1 MPPPLCAVC
10 AYTNR
15 AYPSPWHKLL
25 LEKIKVT
32 VRDENGKTAY
42 YSGVL
47 GDYDENSG
55 EFTVQTDD
63 GEMKFNAAKCRRIAL
78 DA

>member
-1 MPPPLCAVC
+1 M
-10 AYTNR
+10 
-15 AYPSPWHKLL
+15 
-25 LEKIKVT
+25 T